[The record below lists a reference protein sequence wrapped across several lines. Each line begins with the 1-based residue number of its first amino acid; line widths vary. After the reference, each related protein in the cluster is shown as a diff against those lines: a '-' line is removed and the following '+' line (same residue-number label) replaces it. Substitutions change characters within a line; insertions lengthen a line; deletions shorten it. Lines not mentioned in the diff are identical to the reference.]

1 MQFEIQPES
10 GRTKEDLMMPN
21 YYTNNLSQV
30 KVTFMI
36 EDPKIMGEFQGFGNV
51 LGPGIGP

>member
-21 YYTNNLSQV
+21 YYTKNLSQV